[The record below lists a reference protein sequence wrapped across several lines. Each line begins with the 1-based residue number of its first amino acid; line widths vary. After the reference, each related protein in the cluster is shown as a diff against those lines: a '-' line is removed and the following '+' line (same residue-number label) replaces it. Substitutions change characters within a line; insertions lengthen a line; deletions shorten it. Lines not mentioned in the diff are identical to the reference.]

1 MSTTVPGNRGPQRR
15 EKENEAS
22 VPDSAVA
29 VFVREH
35 GWRAYVIPVLAV
47 ITVWLLIDAFTS
59 PTGELTTGGGAD
71 TAVDSP
77 AREVEE
83 PPFGPGP
90 DPSRSDGTAVAPTEL
105 PPGGAFA
112 QSGEGSFRTVG
123 APGAAAGAGEELVIR
138 YVLEIE
144 NGVDA
149 ASYGG
154 DDAFASLVDAT
165 LADPR
170 GWVHDPRFRFEH
182 VDPDADPNLRIR
194 LASVDTT
201 HEFCGNDLEMETSCR
216 TTVTGENLVM
226 LNDSRWTRGA
236 ETFEGDLGSYRQ
248 YLINHEVGHALG
260 YQRHVACGGEGAL
273 APIMMQQT
281 LSLTNSQLNA
291 FNPEEIYPD
300 DDATCRYNAWPYPEL
315 GDLPGAADGP
325 EAPPADARVG
335 EAEETR

>member
-1 MSTTVPGNRGPQRR
+1 MP
-15 EKENEAS
+15 E
-22 VPDSAVA
+22 SAVA
-29 VFVREH
+29 VFTREH
-35 GWRAYVIPVLAV
+35 GWRAYAIPVLAV
-47 ITVWLLIDAFTS
+47 ITVWVLIDVLMS
-59 PTGELTTGGGAD
+59 PTDDVEVGGASATD
-71 TAVDSP
+71 TAVDAP

-90 DPSRSDGTAVAPTEL
+90 DPSRSGGVAVAPTEL
-105 PPGGAFA
+105 PPGGAFTQA
-112 QSGEGSFRTVG
+112 GEGSFRPVG
-123 APGAAAGAGEELVIR
+123 VPGLAVGAGEEVVIR
-138 YVLEIE
+138 YALEVE
-144 NGVDA
+144 NGVDT

-170 GWVHDPRFRFEH
+170 GWIHDPRFRFEH
-182 VDPDADPNLRIR
+182 VAPGADPNLRIR

-236 ETFEGDLGSYRQ
+236 DTFEGDLGSYRQ

-281 LSLTNSQLNA
+281 LSLNNSQLND

-315 GDLPGAADGP
+315 GDLPGAAGGP
-325 EAPPADARVG
+325 AAPPVDALVG
-335 EAEETR
+335 GAEEAR